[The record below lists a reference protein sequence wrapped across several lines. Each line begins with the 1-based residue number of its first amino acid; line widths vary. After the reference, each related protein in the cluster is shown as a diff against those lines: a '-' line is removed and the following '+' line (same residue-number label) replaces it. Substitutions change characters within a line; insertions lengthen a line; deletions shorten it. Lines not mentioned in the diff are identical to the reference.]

1 MRVLII
7 EDAADMAE
15 AVRGHLHKAGM
26 TCDVAGDCAA
36 AEDCLAVTRYDAL
49 VLDIHLP
56 DRAGTELLRDLR
68 TRGERVPVL
77 MLTALFSVD
86 DRVSALD
93 HGADDYLVKPFDHR
107 ELEARLRALI
117 RRDTEQKGG
126 EISLGRLT
134 WHPATLTACLG
145 GGRLDLT
152 RRETVLLGLLIR
164 NAGRTMSKERLYGGL
179 YSFSDTDV
187 GLNAIE
193 LYIARLRKKLAG
205 SGVTIETL
213 RGLGYR
219 MQADD

>member
-1 MRVLII
+1 MRVLIV

-15 AVRGHLHKAGM
+15 AVLGHLHRAGM
-26 TCDVAGDCAA
+26 TCDVAGSVVA
-36 AEDCLAVTRYDAL
+36 AEDHLAVTTYDAI

-56 DRAGTELLRDLR
+56 DGTGTDLLRDLR
-68 TRGERVPVL
+68 ARGLAVPVL

-107 ELEARLRALI
+107 ELEARLRALV
-117 RRDTEQKGG
+117 RRG
-126 EISLGRLT
+126 EGRKESELTLGRLA
-134 WHPATLTACLG
+134 WNPATLEARVDG
-145 GGRLDLT
+145 DRLDLT

-164 NAGRTMSKERLYGGL
+164 NAGKTMSKERLYEGL
-179 YSFSDTDV
+179 FSFSDTDV

-205 SGVTIETL
+205 SGIGIGTL
-213 RGLGYR
+213 RGQGYR
-219 MQADD
+219 MDTDG

>member
-1 MRVLII
+1 MRVLIV
-7 EDAADMAE
+7 EDAVDMLE
-15 AVRGHLHKAGM
+15 AVRGHLDRAGM
-26 TCDVAGDCAA
+26 TCDIAGDCAT
-36 AEDCLAVTRYDAL
+36 AEDYLAVSRYDAL

-68 TRGERVPVL
+68 ARGDRTPVL

-117 RRDTEQKGG
+117 RRGAEQKGE
-126 EISLGRLT
+126 EITLGRLA
-134 WHPATLTACLG
+134 WNPATLTARLG
-145 GGRLDLT
+145 ENRLDLT
-152 RRETVLLGLLIR
+152 RRETVLLGLLLR
-164 NAGRTMSKERLYGGL
+164 NAGRTMSKERLYEGL
-179 YSFSDTDV
+179 FSFADADV

-193 LYIARLRKKLAG
+193 LYIARLRKKLQG
-205 SGVTIETL
+205 SGVGIETL

-219 MQADD
+219 MHADG